1 FDCVNTLS
9 DQLLENVRVD
19 LVLPEGF
26 IARAVIPCTKLPY
39 SEVGSTYVIVE
50 FPNDVP
56 SSVATLCATLKFIVK
71 DCDPA
76 TGQPDS
82 HEGYDDEYIL
92 EDLEIT
98 LADQW
103 SITTQMNNVHEP
115 IYADNAQRRGEL
127 KNILVING
135 DNY

>member
-1 FDCVNTLS
+1 MFLFWALILQFDCVNTLS

-98 LADQW
+98 LADQVQKAKKSNFGAAW
-103 SITTQMNNVHEP
+103 DA
-115 IYADNAQRRGEL
+115 ADTEGEIG
-127 KNILVING
+127 K
-135 DNY
+135 